1 MKIIHLLIIEDN
13 RLLRDRIAVMLKKQK
28 DINLVAAL
36 GEGENLLKII
46 AKLKFADVLLLDL
59 GLRSKNSLEIVR
71 AVKWNFEKTKVI
83 IMDLIPSQAD
93 ILQFIQAGVSG
104 FILKDAKVN
113 ELLNTIRLVSQG
125 SQILPPHLTDSLFSQ
140 IVKLSLNEAEPLK
153 LIESIHM
160 TKRERQVIEL
170 IASGLTNKEI
180 AQKIHLSPF
189 TVKSHVHNIL
199 EKLKLHT
206 RIHIAKYANNSE
218 NYNNS
223 IKSIS
228 SIEE

>member
-28 DINLVAAL
+28 DTNLVAAL

-113 ELLNTIRLVSQG
+113 ELLNTIRLVSKG
-125 SQILPPHLTDSLFSQ
+125 S
-140 IVKLSLNEAEPLK
+140 
-153 LIESIHM
+153 
-160 TKRERQVIEL
+160 
-170 IASGLTNKEI
+170 
-180 AQKIHLSPF
+180 
-189 TVKSHVHNIL
+189 
-199 EKLKLHT
+199 
-206 RIHIAKYANNSE
+206 
-218 NYNNS
+218 
-223 IKSIS
+223 
-228 SIEE
+228 

>member
-113 ELLNTIRLVSQG
+113 ELLNTIRLVSKG
-125 SQILPPHLTDSLFSQ
+125 S
-140 IVKLSLNEAEPLK
+140 
-153 LIESIHM
+153 
-160 TKRERQVIEL
+160 
-170 IASGLTNKEI
+170 
-180 AQKIHLSPF
+180 
-189 TVKSHVHNIL
+189 
-199 EKLKLHT
+199 
-206 RIHIAKYANNSE
+206 
-218 NYNNS
+218 
-223 IKSIS
+223 
-228 SIEE
+228 

>member
-36 GEGENLLKII
+36 GDGENLLKII

-59 GLRSKNSLEIVR
+59 GLQSKNSLEIVR

-113 ELLNTIRLVSQG
+113 EFLNTIRLVSKG
-125 SQILPPHLTDSLFSQ
+125 S
-140 IVKLSLNEAEPLK
+140 
-153 LIESIHM
+153 
-160 TKRERQVIEL
+160 
-170 IASGLTNKEI
+170 
-180 AQKIHLSPF
+180 
-189 TVKSHVHNIL
+189 
-199 EKLKLHT
+199 
-206 RIHIAKYANNSE
+206 
-218 NYNNS
+218 
-223 IKSIS
+223 
-228 SIEE
+228 

>member
-36 GEGENLLKII
+36 GDGENLLKII

-113 ELLNTIRLVSQG
+113 ELLNTIRLVSKG
-125 SQILPPHLTDSLFSQ
+125 S
-140 IVKLSLNEAEPLK
+140 
-153 LIESIHM
+153 
-160 TKRERQVIEL
+160 
-170 IASGLTNKEI
+170 
-180 AQKIHLSPF
+180 
-189 TVKSHVHNIL
+189 
-199 EKLKLHT
+199 
-206 RIHIAKYANNSE
+206 
-218 NYNNS
+218 
-223 IKSIS
+223 
-228 SIEE
+228 